1 MKINHYGIP
10 RLFELVQP
18 INMSTE
24 DFVDLPAKVHK
35 VDLFFPVI
43 LNEELIMDGRP
54 TIVHDLHDGTHRIL
68 LVALCGI
75 DLP

>member
-18 INMSTE
+18 INMGTE
-24 DFVDLPAKVHK
+24 DFVDLSRKVHK

-43 LNEELIMDGRP
+43 LNGRP
-54 TIVHDLHDGTHRIL
+54 PIVHDLHDGTHRIL
-68 LVALCGI
+68 LVAPCGI